1 MTHLTVPAPATL
13 LLAALL
19 CGCGS
24 CSQNPPKTTVPAKAA
39 HEASPAGKPAE
50 SPPAKSAAAPVA
62 PQAAPATMPVGNPEE
77 EEECFVLMDA
87 EPDYGDA
94 PAEVH
99 FVTELDC
106 GNKTVT
112 YAWEFGDG
120 TTAGNDAN
128 PVHKYEKPGE
138 YLAVVTV
145 TATDGSTGSDEIDI
159 FLEDPKAKR

>member
-1 MTHLTVPAPATL
+1 MTVRIAPLAVAPLLALSLCACDSSGPNAAQKKAPAEAARPAGEPAPPPAAKPAAPQAPAPAI
-13 LLAALL
+13 
-19 CGCGS
+19 
-24 CSQNPPKTTVPAKAA
+24 
-39 HEASPAGKPAE
+39 
-50 SPPAKSAAAPVA
+50 APMA
-62 PQAAPATMPVGNPEE
+62 NPEE

-120 TTAGNDAN
+120 TTAGNDPN
-128 PVHKYEKPGE
+128 PVHRYEKPGE
-138 YLAVVTV
+138 YVAIVTV
-145 TATDGSTGSDEIDI
+145 TAADGSTGSDEIDI
-159 FLEDPKAKR
+159 FLEDPAAKR